1 MRRIIFTLSF
11 IFIFFSVFTSKA
23 QNDIQMKDT
32 IIHTKKPLMLT
43 FGLDL
48 NIKTFSVDYLHNYTG
63 EYNLN
68 GTGPNGWEWATHKA
82 DYSNILPYGPFT
94 NIKLDV
100 MIANSKIFQA
110 GLSYNFGIAT
120 IPETDFDASGNAT
133 TNAGNPQSVDYVG
146 ICLTT
151 EYNYYFNKKKYL
163 GPFVYG
169 GLDLGFY
176 SGSDNVFGTG
186 TPLYL
191 QGRLGFGF
199 DFKHDLMLKAFI
211 SSDHLIYW
219 ERETSEVFQR
229 PQTLDINLD
238 ALYFGLGI
246 SKTFT
251 LYPD

>member
-1 MRRIIFTLSF
+1 MRWRFLFLSC
-11 IFIFFSVFTSKA
+11 VFLSGSAITAMA
-23 QNDIQMKDT
+23 QDDIQMKDS
-32 IIHTKKPLMLT
+32 IIHTRKPLLLT

-48 NIKTFSVDYLHNYTG
+48 NVKTLAVNYKHDYTG
-63 EYNLN
+63 EYNIN

-82 DYSNILPYGPFT
+82 DYSNILTYGPFT

-120 IPETDFDASGNAT
+120 IPETDFDASGNST
-133 TNAGNPQSVDYVG
+133 TNTANPQSIDYVG

-151 EYNYYFNKKKYL
+151 AYNYYFDKKKYL
-163 GPFVYG
+163 GPYVYG

-176 SGSDNVFGTG
+176 SGSANVFGTG
-186 TPLYL
+186 TPLYV
-191 QGRLGFGF
+191 QGRLGFGY
-199 DFKHDLMLKAFI
+199 DFIKDIMLKAFI
-211 SSDHLIYW
+211 SSDHLIYR
-219 ERETSEVFQR
+219 EQETSQVYQR
-229 PQTLDINLD
+229 TQTLNINLD